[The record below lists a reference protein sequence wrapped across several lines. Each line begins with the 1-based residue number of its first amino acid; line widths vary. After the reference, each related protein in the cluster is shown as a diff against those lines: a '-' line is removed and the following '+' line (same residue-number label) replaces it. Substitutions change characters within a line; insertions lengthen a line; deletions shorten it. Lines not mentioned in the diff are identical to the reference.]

1 MDARQDYHREASIEN
16 GMALTVERLLSE
28 ASNQRDRQYEQT
40 PERPF
45 SEEPDTQDD
54 SSYDEVN
61 LHNEM
66 YLDDQ
71 VDEYAR
77 DRLDDP
83 SDGESDFQPGEDS
96 EESDDPDDEMN
107 LDRAHDTDLQDM
119 LDDLSDGISDF
130 ELGEDAEEHQ
140 LNGESDSQDNIS
152 DDEMTVDDEADE
164 DLEGMFDPLS
174 DGPSDDEHG
183 EETEQ
188 QDQQHA
194 APEDPA
200 TQASAQT
207 ETKECICC
215 EEMFPI
221 MTVQQVPC
229 EHDYCCPCLIRTFEL
244 SLTSP
249 WQFPP
254 DCCDEE
260 IPLRVIEQHLPE
272 NVVQRYRE
280 KLVEHETRDRTYCS
294 NRQCLK
300 FIPPKNISDSGEPCY
315 RDEEQC
321 TACNEITCTNC
332 KNKAHTGACEQQVER
347 EQALALAESE
357 GWKRCARCGHLIER
371 NGGCTHLV
379 CLCGHEFCYICGEEY
394 GGCECQ

>member
-1 MDARQDYHREASIEN
+1 MDARQEYYREASIED
-16 GMALTVERLLSE
+16 GLSLTVEMLLSE
-28 ASNQRDRQYEQT
+28 AGNQRDRQYEQT
-40 PERPF
+40 TEHHL

-54 SSYDEVN
+54 SSHDEVN

-66 YLDDQ
+66 NLDDEG
-71 VDEYAR
+71 DEYAR
-77 DRLDDP
+77 DMLDDL

-96 EESDDPDDEMN
+96 EESD
-107 LDRAHDTDLQDM
+107 
-119 LDDLSDGISDF
+119 
-130 ELGEDAEEHQ
+130 
-140 LNGESDSQDNIS
+140 SQGDIS
-152 DDEMTVDDEADE
+152 DDEMTVDDETDE

-174 DGPSDDEHG
+174 DGLSDDEHG

-188 QDQQHA
+188 QDHQPA

-215 EEMFPI
+215 GEMFPI

-229 EHDYCCPCLIRTFEL
+229 EHDYCCPCLIRSFEL
-244 SLTSP
+244 SLTYP
-249 WQFPP
+249 WHFPP
-254 DCCDEE
+254 SCCDEE

-280 KLVEHETRDRTYCS
+280 KLVEHKTRDRTYCS

-315 RDEEQC
+315 KDEEQC
-321 TACNEITCTNC
+321 PACNEITCTKC
-332 KNKAHTGACEQQVER
+332 KNKAHTGACEQQAER
-347 EQALALAESE
+347 DQALALAESE

-371 NGGCTHLV
+371 NGGCTHL
-379 CLCGHEFCYICGEEY
+379 GKSPNMSANSFHIY
-394 GGCECQ
+394 

>member
-194 APEDPA
+194 AREDPA
-200 TQASAQT
+200 TQAYHAS
-207 ETKECICC
+207 
-215 EEMFPI
+215 
-221 MTVQQVPC
+221 MTIAV
-229 EHDYCCPCLIRTFEL
+229 HA
-244 SLTSP
+244 SLERSNYP
-249 WQFPP
+249 SRPLGNSPP

-300 FIPPKNISDSGEPCY
+300 FIPPKYISDSGEPCY

-321 TACNEITCTNC
+321 PACNEITCTNC

-347 EQALALAESE
+347 DQALALAESE

>member
-28 ASNQRDRQYEQT
+28 ASNQRNRHYAGT

-45 SEEPDTQDD
+45 SEEPDGQED
-54 SSYDEVN
+54 SSNDEVN
-61 LHNEM
+61 LGDDKN
-66 YLDDQ
+66 LDDEG
-71 VDEYAR
+71 DEYAR
-77 DRLDDP
+77 DMLDDP
-83 SDGESDFQPGEDS
+83 SDGESVFQPGEDS

-107 LDRAHDTDLQDM
+107 LDGAHDTDLQDM

-130 ELGEDAEEHQ
+130 ELGEDAEEYQ
-140 LNGESDSQDNIS
+140 LNGESDTQDNIS
-152 DDEMTVDDEADE
+152 DDEMTVDDETDE

-188 QDQQHA
+188 QDQQNA
-194 APEDPA
+194 APGRPCDTSVCANRNEG
-200 TQASAQT
+200 
-207 ETKECICC
+207 
-215 EEMFPI
+215 MHLLRGN
-221 MTVQQVPC
+221 VPD
-229 EHDYCCPCLIRTFEL
+229 HD
-244 SLTSP
+244 SP
-249 WQFPP
+249 T

-260 IPLRVIEQHLPE
+260 IPLRLIEQHLPE

-321 TACNEITCTNC
+321 PACNEITCTNC

-347 EQALALAESE
+347 AQALALAESE

-371 NGGCTHLV
+371 NGGCTHLEWEIWSRI
-379 CLCGHEFCYICGEEY
+379 GSEESWVLQHIRLQL
-394 GGCECQ
+394 GDGMGDGKAGAEGSLIADACIAQLTSL